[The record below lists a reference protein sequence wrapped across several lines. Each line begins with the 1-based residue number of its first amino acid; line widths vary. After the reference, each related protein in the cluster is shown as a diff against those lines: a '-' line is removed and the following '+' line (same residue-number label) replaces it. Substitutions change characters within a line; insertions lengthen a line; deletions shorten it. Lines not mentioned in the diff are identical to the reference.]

1 MGIFDGI
8 DVARTGIGFADRWIE
23 TISHNL
29 ANVNTV
35 RSGDEEPFRARLLVA
50 AEQETGISEH
60 GSGVAVSDV
69 RRSQGEAARV
79 LDPEHPLADE
89 DGYVVLP
96 VVDMAGQMTDLLIAQ
111 RTYQANL
118 RALSSAQEA
127 YQAALRIGQR

>member
-1 MGIFDGI
+1 MFDGI
-8 DVARTGIGFADRWIE
+8 DVANTGVGFAQTWIE

-35 RSGDEEPFRARLLVA
+35 RSGDEDPFRARLLVA
-50 AEQETGISEH
+50 QERVD
-60 GSGVAVSDV
+60 GVAVGGLREHD
-69 RRSQGEAARV
+69 GEAAIV
-79 LDPEHPLADE
+79 HDPTHPLADD
-89 DGYVVLP
+89 DGNVVMP
-96 VVDMAGQMTDLLIAQ
+96 VVDMGGQMTDLLIAQ